1 MYRMALSIFLLP
13 SNFDTSKLI
22 KMALVHDLA
31 ESIVGDIT
39 PYDGVTVEDKKNREL
54 LAMIEIGKLIPEE
67 SKNEIMKLWQEYED
81 CFTEDSWIVKDLDK
95 FDMILQGFEYEK
107 IHQIDLS
114 SFFEGISVFR
124 TSIIRKWAEEV
135 YEQREKYTKGKLSL
149 IINK

>member
-1 MYRMALSIFLLP
+1 
-13 SNFDTSKLI
+13 
-22 KMALVHDLA
+22 
-31 ESIVGDIT
+31 
-39 PYDGVTVEDKKNREL
+39 
-54 LAMIEIGKLIPEE
+54 
-67 SKNEIMKLWQEYED
+67 
-81 CFTEDSWIVKDLDK
+81 
-95 FDMILQGFEYEK
+95 MILQGFEYEK

>member
-1 MYRMALSIFLLP
+1 MDKFKYLELISRLKHIPRRGWVLNQIPEPETIAGHMYRMALSIFLLP

-39 PYDGVTVEDKKNREL
+39 PYDRVTVEDKKNREL

-81 CFTEDSWIVKDLDK
+81 CFTEDS
-95 FDMILQGFEYEK
+95 
-107 IHQIDLS
+107 
-114 SFFEGISVFR
+114 
-124 TSIIRKWAEEV
+124 
-135 YEQREKYTKGKLSL
+135 
-149 IINK
+149 